1 MNKKYVFAA
10 ALALCAVSTA
20 ASATDASWFVRGEVG
35 RSNVDFNASGLGS
48 ESDNDTSFSIR
59 GGYFFNANFAIEG
72 FYSKFYDKNFTY
84 ASPDDTN
91 LKLSAIGLGL
101 VGKKNFG
108 ADGNGFFIDGRA
120 GLTRGKVDTSIS
132 GFGSDSAT
140 STKPY
145 FGVGAGYDFSRNF
158 GLSLNYDHQK
168 GDGDGLSVTANTL
181 TLGAEYRF

>member
-1 MNKKYVFAA
+1 MNRNYVLAA
-10 ALALCAVSTA
+10 ALALCTLSTA
-20 ASATDASWFVRGEVG
+20 ASAADASWFVRGEVG
-35 RSNVDFNASGLGS
+35 RSHVNFDASGVGS
-48 ESDNDTSFSIR
+48 DSDNDTSYSIR

-84 ASPDDTN
+84 ASPDDVS

-108 ADGNGFFIDGRA
+108 ADGNGFFIDGRV
-120 GLTRGKVDTSIS
+120 GVTRGKVDASVS

-145 FGVGAGYDFSRNF
+145 IGVGAGYDFSRNF

-168 GDGDGLSVTANTL
+168 GDGDGISITANTL